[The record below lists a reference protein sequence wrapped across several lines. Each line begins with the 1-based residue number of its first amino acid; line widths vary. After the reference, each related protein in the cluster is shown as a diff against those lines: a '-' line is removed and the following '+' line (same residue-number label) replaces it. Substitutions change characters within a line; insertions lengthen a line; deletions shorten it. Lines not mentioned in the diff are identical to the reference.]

1 MGRSAYIAGRS
12 GSKSYSGSGG
22 SSNASFQAGQQERQR
37 AQNNRNNNQSK
48 PPKDNRSGNQKS
60 ADQLARLQNQG
71 KGNSTQAQQIKYNLA
86 QSDAKADQFH
96 ADGRPMSYYEKLSAA
111 YAGQIPG
118 FLQDNIQSQV
128 QNYQNNPPQL
138 KPKKITLA
146 DGTKMTTYGS
156 FEPGQFSNV
165 YSQYINALKYGSKP
179 GGTFDP
185 VDLEQGLGTLKPASD
200 QFMDFGFGS
209 VFGSSTGSTA
219 SSQAVQNSLQAM
231 MQDLYDQG
239 YSTTAAGEIA
249 MDKMYPGYLNYT
261 QGKGDIPVNFMDMN
275 VGLPLPGHTMVK
287 DYFTPRSGGGFG
299 FGGSGGGY
307 GYGYG
312 GGGGG
317 GGGSGFGYNM
327 NMGMQGQP
335 KQRAQIGPGGLQE
348 QVNQAFLSGGKPF
361 AKGGLVSLVED

>member
-1 MGRSAYIAGRS
+1 MSRDAYIAGRS
-12 GSKSYSGSGG
+12 GSKSYAGSGG

-37 AQNNRNNNQSK
+37 DQSNQQSRQSQ
-48 PPKDNRSGNQKS
+48 PKDNRSGNEKA

-71 KGNSTQAQQIKYNLA
+71 KGATNQAEDLKYRLA
-86 QSDAKADQFH
+86 SSDAKADQFH
-96 ADGRPMSYYEKLSAA
+96 ADGRPMSYYEKLNAA
-111 YAGQIPG
+111 YSGQIPG

-128 QNYQNNPPQL
+128 QNYQNNPPKL
-138 KPKKITLA
+138 EPKEITLA

-156 FEPGQFSNV
+156 FEPGQFSNA
-165 YSQYINALKYGSKP
+165 YNQYMQALKYGSTP
-179 GGTFDP
+179 GSFDP

-200 QFMDFGFGS
+200 QFMDYGFGS

-219 SSQAVQNSLQAM
+219 SSAAVQSSLITM

-249 MDKMYPGYLNYT
+249 MDKMYPGYLNYA

-275 VGLPLPGHTMVK
+275 VGLPLPGHVMVK
-287 DYFTPRSGGGFG
+287 DYFTPQRSGGSG
-299 FGGSGGGY
+299 FGGSGGGFNY
-307 GYGYG
+307 GYGSG

-317 GGGSGFGYNM
+317 GGGFGYNM

-361 AKGGLVSLVED
+361 AKGGIVSLVED

>member
-1 MGRSAYIAGRS
+1 MQDNKSKYLQSQYKGSS
-12 GSKSYSGSGG
+12 GSSSSFGSNVVIGSSGNSSSNNQTGQNSSGSQI
-22 SSNASFQAGQQERQR
+22 NKQT
-37 AQNNRNNNQSK
+37 
-48 PPKDNRSGNQKS
+48 GNEKF
-60 ADQLARLQNQG
+60 ANQLANLQNQG
-71 KGNSTQAQQIKYNLA
+71 QGNSTQAQLIKYKLA
-86 QSDAKADQFH
+86 QSDAKGDQFH
-96 ADGRPMSYYEKLSAA
+96 ADGRPMSFQEKLGLA

-118 FLQDNIQSQV
+118 FLQNNIQSQV

-261 QGKGDIPVNFMDMN
+261 QEKGDIPVNFMDMN
-275 VGLPLPGHTMVK
+275 VGPPLPGHTMVK
-287 DYFTPRSGGGFG
+287 DYFTPRSSGGFG
-299 FGGSGGGY
+299 YGGSGGGY

-335 KQRAQIGPGGLQE
+335 KQRGQVGPGGLQE

-361 AKGGLVSLVED
+361 AKGGIVSLVEN

>member
-1 MGRSAYIAGRS
+1 VNPHSDNN
-12 GSKSYSGSGG
+12 SYSGNPFISRPSSSGSQFG
-22 SSNASFQAGQQERQR
+22 SNVVISSSSNNQTGQNSSGSQQNKKNVNERF
-37 AQNNRNNNQSK
+37 
-48 PPKDNRSGNQKS
+48 
-60 ADQLARLQNQG
+60 ADQLSNLQNQG
-71 KGNSTQAQQIKYNLA
+71 QGNTTQAQQIKYNLA

-96 ADGRPMSYYEKLSAA
+96 ADGRPMSYYEKLNAA

-128 QNYQNNPPQL
+128 QNYQNNPPKL
-138 KPKKITLA
+138 EPKEITLA

-156 FEPGQFSNV
+156 FEPGQFSNA
-165 YSQYINALKYGSKP
+165 YNQYMQALKYGSTP
-179 GGTFDP
+179 GSFDP

-200 QFMDFGFGS
+200 QFMDYGFGS

-219 SSQAVQNSLQAM
+219 SSAAVQSSLITM

-249 MDKMYPGYLNYT
+249 MDKMYPGYLNYA

-275 VGLPLPGHTMVK
+275 VGLPLPGHVMVK
-287 DYFTPRSGGGFG
+287 DYFTPQRSGGSG
-299 FGGSGGGY
+299 FGGSGGGFNY
-307 GYGYG
+307 GYGS
-312 GGGGG
+312 GGG

-361 AKGGLVSLVED
+361 AKGGIVSLVED

>member
-1 MGRSAYIAGRS
+1 MSRDAYIAGRS
-12 GSKSYSGSGG
+12 GARSYAGSGG
-22 SSNASFQAGQQERQR
+22 SSNKSFQAGRQERQR
-37 AQNNRNNNQSK
+37 AQNNRQNNQSK
-48 PPKDNRSGNQKS
+48 PPKDNRSGNQKAS
-60 ADQLARLQNQG
+60 DQLTRLQNEG
-71 KGNSTQAQQIKYNLA
+71 KGNTTQAQDLKYRLA

-96 ADGRPMSYYEKLSAA
+96 ADGRPMSYYEKLNAA

-128 QNYQNNPPQL
+128 QNYQNNPPEL
-138 KPKKITLA
+138 KPKEITLA

-156 FEPGQFSNV
+156 FEPGQFSNI
-165 YSQYINALKYGSKP
+165 YSQYINALKYGSTP
-179 GGTFDP
+179 GSFDP

-249 MDKMYPGYLNYT
+249 MDKMYPGYLNYA

-275 VGLPLPGHTMVK
+275 VGLPLPGHVMVK
-287 DYFTPRSGGGFG
+287 DYFTPRSSGGGGFG
-299 FGGSGGGY
+299 FGGGGGGY

-312 GGGGG
+312 GGSG